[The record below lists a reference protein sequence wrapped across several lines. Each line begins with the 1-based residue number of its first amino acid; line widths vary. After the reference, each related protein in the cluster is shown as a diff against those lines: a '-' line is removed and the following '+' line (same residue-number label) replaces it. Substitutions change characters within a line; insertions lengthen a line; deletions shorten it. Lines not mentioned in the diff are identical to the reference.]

1 MPDGDF
7 VWRLILVLAQVYI
20 DWFELPL
27 HKCSIQGLNPVSIK
41 KNNNIVLNYRMVC
54 NIEHLYIVSI
64 ELGLETP
71 RQRAFLKGNTTQQE
85 HQKL

>member
-41 KNNNIVLNYRMVC
+41 KKQQYCFKL
-54 NIEHLYIVSI
+54 LYGV
-64 ELGLETP
+64 
-71 RQRAFLKGNTTQQE
+71 
-85 HQKL
+85 